1 MRRGNDKLNFAII
14 LPYPFYR
21 FYDRME
27 EEAIMI
33 KIFGKIRYH
42 WRPELSWAIIYWSLS
57 LTPVF
62 IGLAL
67 LYERAQIS
75 EAIIVMFF
83 LFIFLIGI
91 GLHRYFRI
99 DENQLIIASAN
110 PFASRKIQI
119 KSISKIE
126 VTILFIKIFSTAF
139 PNGKTFYMRKWPK
152 KFFVN
157 DLVHQ
162 SPFSGF
168 D

>member
-1 MRRGNDKLNFAII
+1 
-14 LPYPFYR
+14 
-21 FYDRME
+21 
-27 EEAIMI
+27 MI

-42 WRPELSWAIIYWSLS
+42 WQPELSWAIIYWSLS

-75 EAIIVMFF
+75 KAIIVMFF

-110 PFASRKIQI
+110 PFASRKIHQDFLDRL
-119 KSISKIE
+119 SKWQDFLYAQMAKE
-126 VTILFIKIFSTAF
+126 IL
-139 PNGKTFYMRKWPK
+139 R
-152 KFFVN
+152 
-157 DLVHQ
+157 Q
-162 SPFSGF
+162 
-168 D
+168 

>member
-1 MRRGNDKLNFAII
+1 
-14 LPYPFYR
+14 
-21 FYDRME
+21 
-27 EEAIMI
+27 MI

-42 WRPELSWAIIYWSLS
+42 WQPELSWAIIYWSLS

-75 EAIIVMFF
+75 KAIIVMFF

-110 PFASRKIQI
+110 PVASRKIQI

-139 PNGKTFYMRKWPK
+139 PNGKIFYMRKWPK

-157 DLVHQ
+157 DLVRNPHFQ
-162 SPFSGF
+162 GSIELTDHMITQDYFEEYYS
-168 D
+168 DEAKSVR